1 MARLRYTFAVPVGL
15 AMLIGG
21 FIGGT
26 VARVGCLD
34 SPCNSLSILMVSAMS
49 GLVAAA
55 GVGIVVVL
63 TDRSLREWRSER
75 SDMPG
80 SGLSSPQDADET
92 EDGDRPRIGSNRRGS
107 LWDIALVGLVVG
119 GGASFLLGAVA
130 LGVGALTGRIPLVLW
145 LLLALATLALVGA
158 ACLSITLIVLRVR
171 RPAADLPG
179 TDPEG

>member
-34 SPCNSLSILMVSAMS
+34 GPCNSLSILMVSAVS
-49 GLVAAA
+49 GIVAAT

-63 TDRSLREWRSER
+63 TDRSLREWRSE
-75 SDMPG
+75 SSEMPG
-80 SGLSSPQDADET
+80 SDLSSTQDAGAT
-92 EDGDRPRIGSNRRGS
+92 EDGDRRGSESGRRGS

-119 GGASFLLGAVA
+119 GGATFVLGAVA
-130 LGVGALTGRIPLVLW
+130 LGVGALMGRIPLVLW
-145 LLLALATLALVGA
+145 LLLALAALALVGTVGLA
-158 ACLSITLIVLRVR
+158 ITLIVLRVR
-171 RPAADLPG
+171 RPAVPAR
-179 TDPEG
+179 EG